1 MGKQSRAKL
10 NKLASKFM
18 SKKKSPRGKIEFNSI
33 DFNSFN
39 DYSSTG
45 SSLKEE
51 IDFDENSTYD
61 LERIRAEELG
71 SGYNTLNKN
80 NRYKKAYKTFKTA
93 ITRNNSSQKQQMSD
107 LESYRPKDL
116 KNNFY

>member
-1 MGKQSRAKL
+1 MGKQSKDKL

-18 SKKKSPRGKIEFNSI
+18 TKKKSPRPKIEFNSI
-33 DFNSFN
+33 DFNSYD

-51 IDFDENSTYD
+51 IDFNENTTYD
-61 LERIRAEELG
+61 LERIRAEEFGNGL
-71 SGYNTLNKN
+71 NTINKN
-80 NRYKKAYKTFKTA
+80 GRYKKAYKSIKTA
-93 ITRNNSSQKQQMSD
+93 MTRNNSNQKQSMQN
-107 LESYRPKDL
+107 LESYLPKDY